1 MMRTLH
7 GTIFAVAFA
16 FAAHGGADARAT
28 AKTVCFNE
36 DNEHFYSKHPA
47 EDMTRE
53 GCRALVDAYARTG
66 TIRSLLFCV
75 NLQRALYD
83 SDVWERFR
91 DLPPDTQYVRNLR
104 LLSERGVDQFAE
116 WLGRCRETGIEGWLT
131 MRMNDCHGLK
141 EAARGMP
148 SHLASW
154 HSRRWEEHPEWRRA
168 PWRDERSWEGAWD
181 WSHKEVRDYALALV
195 REVLGRWDLYGL
207 ELDWMRWGMYFR
219 PGNEAEGRALLT
231 DFVREVRRLADG
243 AAERLGHPVL
253 LAHRVPVT
261 PEACLGLGFDV
272 IAWSKCGAVDMITLS
287 EFGNEVVAYP
297 PVDVWRALLKPGTR
311 INVAV
316 GLVATPHAA
325 SRVLSHEIFR
335 GSAAAA
341 WAAGAD
347 GAYFFNACYREPD
360 EMDVLERD
368 LRAAASP
375 DGVAADTR
383 RIAVTSCTTAAPGT
397 SAHGGCLPAPLFQKF
412 IGVDFSRME
421 QNLTFRIPAGPITP
435 GTEAVLELAFDKAAA
450 SIAERLRKMPVR
462 VNCEVVEP
470 CGAAE
475 PVDQGRVDPSNVFQR
490 FADWP
495 RDAALALRWRVPL
508 EVLKS
513 GDNAVEILPPDDA
526 PGHVVWCALRLA
538 PPRKDCERLGK
549 VKK

>member
-1 MMRTLH
+1 MRTPCGAIL
-7 GTIFAVAFA
+7 VAMA
-16 FAAHGGADARAT
+16 LAAHGGADVRA
-28 AKTVCFNE
+28 ADRTVCFNE
-36 DNEHFYSKHPA
+36 DNEHFYAKHSA

-104 LLSERGVDQFAE
+104 LLSARGVDQFAE
-116 WLGRCRETGIEGWLT
+116 WLDRCRETGVEGWLT

-148 SHLASW
+148 SRLASW

-195 REVLGRWDLYGL
+195 REILGRWDLCGL

-219 PGNEAEGRALLT
+219 PGNESEGRALLT
-231 DFVREVRRLADG
+231 DFVREVRRLADE
-243 AAERLGHPVL
+243 AAERLGHPVR

-272 IAWSKCGAVDMITLS
+272 VAWSKCGAVDMLTLS
-287 EFGNEVVAYP
+287 EFGNEAVAYP
-297 PVDVWRALLKPGTR
+297 PVDVWRGMLKPGTR

-316 GLVATPHAA
+316 GSVATPHAA
-325 SRVLSHEIFR
+325 SRVLSHEILR

-341 WAAGAD
+341 WSAGAD
-347 GAYFFNACYREPD
+347 GAYFFNECYREPE

-375 DGVAADTR
+375 GGVAADTR
-383 RIAVTSCTTAAPGT
+383 RIVVTSCTTVVPGM
-397 SAHGGCLPAPLFQKF
+397 SAHGGCLHAPLSQAF

-421 QNLTFRIPAGPITP
+421 QNLTFRIPAGPLAP

-450 SIAERLRKMPVR
+450 DIGERLRKMPVR
-462 VNCEVVEP
+462 VNCKAVEP

-490 FADWP
+490 FEDWP
-495 RDAALALRWRVPL
+495 RDAALALCWCVPV
-508 EVLKS
+508 EILKS
-513 GDNAVEILPPDDA
+513 GDNAVEILPPAAA
-526 PGHVVWCALRLA
+526 PGNVVWCALRLA
-538 PPRKDCERLGK
+538 PPRKVGERFEK
-549 VKK
+549 EAK